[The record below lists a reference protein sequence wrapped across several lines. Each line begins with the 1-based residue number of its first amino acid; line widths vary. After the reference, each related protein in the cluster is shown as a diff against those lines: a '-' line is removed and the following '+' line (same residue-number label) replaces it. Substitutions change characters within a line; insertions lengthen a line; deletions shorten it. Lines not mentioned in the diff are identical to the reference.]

1 MKQDNVTDLSYARQG
16 RNQGSV
22 RNHQCRWRAV
32 IRLHRLGPCAAL
44 ARFIAAIE
52 DGADIPSALS
62 SHANESRDFLYSL
75 HQTLPYARQI
85 DEDGV
90 VWLFNRDYRAIW
102 RKRPNGPPEP
112 ASGKCWARWGTQH
125 WFFTD
130 RTHPFRRSPESRAL
144 RQALEAV
151 LREFHG
157 GDHDGP
163 VARRLIAVIEKET
176 ARQREIW
183 DARRAK
189 LRALGG
195 DVHHT
200 HRNSN
205 QTRQKGYDR
214 EGRADG

>member
-1 MKQDNVTDLSYARQG
+1 MALQPRLPGNMAQAPQRASRARLRQ
-16 RNQGSV
+16 V
-22 RNHQCRWRAV
+22 
-32 IRLHRLGPCAAL
+32 LGTLGYAAL
-44 ARFIAAIE
+44 VFHRSHSPFPP
-52 DGADIPSALS
+52 IPA
-62 SHANESRDFLYSL
+62 
-75 HQTLPYARQI
+75 
-85 DEDGV
+85 
-90 VWLFNRDYRAIW
+90 
-102 RKRPNGPPEP
+102 
-112 ASGKCWARWGTQH
+112 
-125 WFFTD
+125 
-130 RTHPFRRSPESRAL
+130 SRAL

>member
-1 MKQDNVTDLSYARQG
+1 MVRTSRPLYHLTPTKVAISSIASTKRCHMPARST
-16 RNQGSV
+16 RTASCGSST
-22 RNHQCRWRAV
+22 
-32 IRLHRLGPCAAL
+32 
-44 ARFIAAIE
+44 AITGQY
-52 DGADIPSALS
+52 GASAPTGLQS
-62 SHANESRDFLYSL
+62 
-75 HQTLPYARQI
+75 
-85 DEDGV
+85 
-90 VWLFNRDYRAIW
+90 
-102 RKRPNGPPEP
+102 PPP
-112 ASGKCWARWGTQH
+112 ASAGHAGV
-125 WFFTD
+125 
-130 RTHPFRRSPESRAL
+130 RSTGFSPIALTLSADPPSSRAL